1 MIVSIDIFFFNSRK
15 SFKSGK
21 RTNPIKSKH
30 FYKMKLFL
38 ALTLL
43 LASKR
48 SLASLVD
55 DIASDVT
62 DLRSEEGQTLEE
74 NHEHDEVTKKIIGNL
89 YDHPDGVKTINGKIV
104 TDDEF
109 HHHAVKHVG
118 HDYHESLAHIHVEE
132 LEGDELKNKLLS
144 QDPEDDLF
152 SNDLED
158 DLNPTVRISFLKCS
172 AVFDTS
178 FFFFF
183 FFFLPFFFF

>member
-1 MIVSIDIFFFNSRK
+1 MGHITNFVANLSDRSSKIKFLENEQIQSNPNTFN
-15 SFKSGK
+15 
-21 RTNPIKSKH
+21 
-30 FYKMKLFL
+30 KMKLFL
-38 ALTLL
+38 VLTLL

-74 NHEHDEVTKKIIGNL
+74 NHEHDEATKKIIGNL

-132 LEGDELKNKLLS
+132 LEGDELKKKLLS

-158 DLNPTVRISFLKCS
+158 DLNPTVRISFYERNPFNTYAYL
-172 AVFDTS
+172 
-178 FFFFF
+178 
-183 FFFLPFFFF
+183 FFL